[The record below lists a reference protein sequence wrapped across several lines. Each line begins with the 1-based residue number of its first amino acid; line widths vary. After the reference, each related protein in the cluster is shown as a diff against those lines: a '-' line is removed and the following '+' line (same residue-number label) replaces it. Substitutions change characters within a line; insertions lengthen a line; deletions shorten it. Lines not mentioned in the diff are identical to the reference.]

1 MKLKNFPVFI
11 VCLSVLTSGLM
22 RQPVQPAQPTL
33 TNIIYADALVAGWD
47 NWSWGDTLNFAATAP
62 VHSGSDSIAITLSG
76 WGALSLHNPGID
88 TLGTTILQFFM
99 NGGSAGGQK
108 IDIWLDLDVNGQDVQ
123 GPTFTVPPPAANA
136 WEAVDAPLSTLN
148 PTGATITRLNWQ
160 STVGSAQPVF
170 YFDDV
175 SFTSPVD
182 PNAPT
187 LANGSLTPRSIP
199 ADGQATLVVKVKV
212 ADPQG
217 AADIASVT
225 LDAST
230 LGRGLVTLADDGRS
244 NDGQANDGIYGVALT
259 VAPSIAPGEAKLGV
273 TATDKEGHA
282 NFLPLGALTVLG
294 SPGGAIPAV
303 LPQHFGWGSDAWNGA
318 PGQDWQVNS
327 GVPWNYVYQYI
338 TQGWETWGTNFVS
351 GFVNHAWINHYVP
364 IVTVYMILGIV
375 AGGNENSAYYAA
387 QLQNAS
393 KVQAYLAS
401 LQRAAQQSVGTK
413 PVIFNIEPD
422 FYGYMQQLSN
432 SSNRPA
438 GVVANN
444 PASYPVALNIS
455 GYPNTLAGFGQ
466 YLVTMIHTSAPNALV
481 APMASMWA
489 TNMDPQSVTPDQAI
503 QMGQSTANFIN
514 AMGGDKA
521 DALIVEWSDRDAG
534 DPTPPVRPWWD
545 DQDMKLP
552 RPTRATLWEN
562 ALSRQAG
569 KRLILWQ
576 IPVGN
581 MTLDNSCHHYQDN
594 RAAYAFSHTRDL
606 FDAGVIGLVFGGGAG
621 CETSVETDG
630 GFVAAQG
637 AIAYAAPAMPTGLSA
652 GGVLL
657 GGVVALRWNEN
668 TEPDL
673 WGYQVVYQPA
683 AGGQASVVDVHRKN
697 ALSLLLP
704 FAGDWKIGVMAYD
717 AMGNLSPET
726 AQVTVTSLDNA
737 KQLFL
742 PLALH

>member
-1 MKLKNFPVFI
+1 MNMKNLPAFMI
-11 VCLSVLTSGLM
+11 CLSLLTTGLM
-22 RQPVQPAQPTL
+22 RQPLQPAQPAL
-33 TNIIYADALVAGWD
+33 TNIIYSDSLVPGWD
-47 NWSWGDTLNFAATAP
+47 NWSWGDTLNFAATSP
-62 VHSGSDSIAITLSG
+62 VHSGSHGIAINLDP

-88 TLGTTILQFFM
+88 TLGTTTLQFFM
-99 NGGSAGGQK
+99 NGGSAGGEK
-108 IDIWLDLDVNGQDVQ
+108 IDVFFNLEVNGQTVN
-123 GPTFTVPPPAANA
+123 GPVFHVPPPGANA
-136 WEAVDAPLSTLN
+136 WEEVDAPLSTLN
-148 PTGATITRLNWQ
+148 PAGAVVTRINWQ
-160 STVGSAQPVF
+160 SALNSSQSF
-170 YFDDV
+170 YFDDI

-199 ADGQATLVVKVKV
+199 ADGLATLVVKVKV

-217 AADIASVT
+217 AGDIASVT
-225 LDAST
+225 LDASA
-230 LGRGLVTLADDGRS
+230 LGRGVFTLADDGRS
-244 NDGQANDGIYGVALT
+244 NDGQANDGLYGTTLT
-259 VAPSIAPGEAKLGV
+259 VAPSTAPGEVKLGV

-294 SPGGAIPAV
+294 APGGAIPAV
-303 LPQHFGWGSDAWNGA
+303 LPQHFGWGSDAWNET
-318 PGQDWQVNS
+318 PGLDWQVNS

-338 TQGWETWGTNFVS
+338 TQGWETWGTPDFVS
-351 GFVNHAWINHYVP
+351 RFVQHAWTNHYVP

-375 AGGNENSAYYAA
+375 AGGNENSAYYAS

-401 LQRAAQQSVGTK
+401 LQRAAQQSAGSK

-432 SSNRPA
+432 SSNHPA

-455 GYPNTLAGFGQ
+455 GYANTLAGFGQ
-466 YLVTMIHTSAPNALV
+466 YLVHMIHATAPNALV

-489 TNMDPQSVTPDQAI
+489 TNMDPQSVTADQAI
-503 QMGQSTANFIN
+503 QMGQSTANFID
-514 AMGGDKA
+514 AMGGDQA

-534 DPTPPVRPWWD
+534 DPTPPQRPWWD

-581 MTLDNSCHHYQDN
+581 MAMDNSCHHYQDN

-637 AIAYAAPAMPTGLSA
+637 AIAYAAPAAPTGLAA
-652 GGVLL
+652 GVVL
-657 GGVVALRWNEN
+657 GGVVPLRWNEN
-668 TEPDL
+668 SEPDL
-673 WGYQVVYQPA
+673 WGYQVVYQRA
-683 AGGQASVVDVHRKN
+683 LGGQVWLVDARRKN
-697 ALSLLLP
+697 ALALFLP
-704 FAGDWKIGVMAYD
+704 IAGDWKIGVRAYD

-726 AQVTVTSLDNA
+726 AQVTVTSLANA
-737 KQLFL
+737 EQLFL